1 MKRLQRPTAAL
12 FGTLAAWAVAAS
24 VAHAASLV
32 VDDYAAPSAP
42 SVSVLSGVGEAT
54 FNDFSP
60 TVLGGVR
67 GVYHHVFNDPL
78 NSVSVVAVGNGLL
91 SSSDGVG
98 ATSEVLVS
106 YGAFTRP
113 TGDPS
118 VPGPL
123 LGLDLSPYAAFA
135 IDFTGVAIAMNI
147 NVTLYTSH
155 PIDAAGADYYST
167 TGINV
172 TPASPGG
179 PLLVSLPFVADPDF
193 NYAQVDGIV
202 LVLNRAI
209 GTETTNNA
217 FNLDRFALVSSVPE
231 APAPWTM
238 FAGLLSLAC
247 VQAARRRQPPTAR
260 HPNG

>member
-1 MKRLQRPTAAL
+1 MKRLQRPIAGL
-12 FGTLAAWAVAAS
+12 FCTLAAWAFAAS
-24 VAHAASLV
+24 AAHAATLV
-32 VDDYAAPSAP
+32 IDDYAAPTAP
-42 SVSVLSGVGEAT
+42 SVSVLTGVGEAT
-54 FNDFSP
+54 FNDFTP
-60 TVLGGVR
+60 TVPGGVR

-78 NSVSVVAVGNGLL
+78 NSVSAVAVGNGLL

-113 TGDPS
+113 TGDPT

-123 LGLDLSPYAAFA
+123 LGLDLTSYGAFA

-193 NYAQVDGIV
+193 NYAQVDGIG

-209 GTETTNNA
+209 GTDTTNNA

-231 APAPWTM
+231 APPLSMM
-238 FAGLLSLAC
+238 FGGLLSLAC
-247 VQAARRRQPPTAR
+247 VHRRRRQPAAR
-260 HPNG
+260 V